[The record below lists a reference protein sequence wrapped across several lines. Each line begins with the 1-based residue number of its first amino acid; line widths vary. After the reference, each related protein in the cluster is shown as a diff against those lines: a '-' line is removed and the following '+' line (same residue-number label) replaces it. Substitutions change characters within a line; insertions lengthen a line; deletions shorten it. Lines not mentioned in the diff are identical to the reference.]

1 MQVDA
6 ILYKVVHGG
15 TWLYMGVVTSS
26 IMPGQGAYKN
36 MARQGVY
43 SNMTGDGL
51 LDLDF
56 NYWAAAV

>member
-1 MQVDA
+1 METTRIV
-6 ILYKVVHGG
+6 